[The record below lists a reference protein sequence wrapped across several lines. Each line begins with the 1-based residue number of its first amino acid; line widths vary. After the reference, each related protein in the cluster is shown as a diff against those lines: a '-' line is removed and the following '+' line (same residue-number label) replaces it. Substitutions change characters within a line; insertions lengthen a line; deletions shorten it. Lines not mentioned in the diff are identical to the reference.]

1 MADRTILYL
10 VRHAQ
15 SRPSNRRDEPDW
27 QLSDVGRRQARQLS
41 PLLAPLGID
50 RIVSSPYT
58 RCMDTI
64 RPFAEDANMAIDVD
78 DDLRERRITI
88 GLRKDFEAVMARSW
102 RDFDFALPG
111 CETSQEAQRRMGPA
125 IERIVRKHSGRS
137 VAVCSHGNAISLF
150 LHALD
155 AAFGIDDMLALRNPD
170 VVRILADGHGLR
182 RDAAFELPGLDDV
195 ATNHSESPIEW

>member
-27 QLSDVGRRQARQLS
+27 QLSEVGRRQARLLS

-50 RIVSSPYT
+50 SIVSSPYT

-64 RPFAEDANMAIDVD
+64 RPFAEDTGMAIDVD

-88 GLRKDFEAVMARSW
+88 GLRRDFESVMAESW
-102 RDFDFALPG
+102 RDFGYALPG
-111 CETSQEAQRRMGPA
+111 CETSLETQRRMGPA
-125 IERIVRKHSGRS
+125 IERIVRTHAGRS

-150 LHALD
+150 LHSLD
-155 AAFGIDDMLALRNPD
+155 AAFGIDHMLALRNPD
-170 VVRILADGHGLR
+170 VVRILADGHGFE

-195 ATNHSESPIEW
+195 ATDHTESPIEW